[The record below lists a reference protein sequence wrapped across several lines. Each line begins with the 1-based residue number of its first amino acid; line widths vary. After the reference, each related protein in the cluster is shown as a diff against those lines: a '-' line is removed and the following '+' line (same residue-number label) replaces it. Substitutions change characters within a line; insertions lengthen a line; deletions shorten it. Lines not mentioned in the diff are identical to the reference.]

1 MMVCSSG
8 FKIPEEMVK
17 KSKVSDSNKEES
29 KRTMTEKELEERRMR
44 IINDLEISTEGV
56 HEKHFEQM

>member
-1 MMVCSSG
+1 MT
-8 FKIPEEMVK
+8 VK
-17 KSKVSDSNKEES
+17 KIDSE

-44 IINDLEISTEGV
+44 IINDLEISAEGV